1 MPLNRPPLALG
12 RNTIG
17 VPEARRWVA
26 GLCQE
31 INRPELAACAELG
44 VSELVTNALLHGE
57 PPVTVRVRGTEGH
70 PRVEVHDSSIEP
82 PIMPSHAR
90 HTRTD
95 DLLLT
100 FGRGL
105 ELVARCSD
113 AWGAEIEDD
122 GKVLWFTPATD
133 LADTEGRPG
142 SISGLTR
149 RRRRRRVRRDHVQAR
164 VIDVPVDLHVEFQQ
178 YARELRREMRL
189 LALANESE
197 YPLAKRLS
205 ELFATLDR
213 QILDGGEQVQAA
225 VDQGL
230 STTDVVV
237 AVPRAYA
244 ARLHRFV
251 ELLDLADDFCRNEH
265 RSSLERGA
273 EQHRFQTW
281 YLTELARQADG
292 EEPMSWHAAR
302 SSGNAF
308 A

>member
-12 RNTIG
+12 RNAIG

-26 GLCQE
+26 RLCAE
-31 INRPELAACAELG
+31 IERPELTECAELG

-57 PPVTVRVRGTEGH
+57 PPITVRVRGTVGH
-70 PRVEVHDSSIEP
+70 PRVEVHDSSVEP
-82 PIMPSHAR
+82 PVMPTRR
-90 HTRTD
+90 HTRAD

-122 GKVLWFTPATD
+122 GKVLWFTPAAD
-133 LADTEGRPG
+133 LAFTEGRPG
-142 SISGLTR
+142 SISGSTR
-149 RRRRRRVRRDHVQAR
+149 RRRRRRQRRDCVQAR
-164 VIDVPVDLHVEFQQ
+164 ILDVPVELHLEFQQ

-205 ELFATLDR
+205 DLLSVLER
-213 QILDGGEQVQAA
+213 QIIDGSEQVRAA
-225 VDQGL
+225 MNQGL
-230 STTDVVV
+230 AATDMVV
-237 AVPRAYA
+237 AVPRAHA
-244 ARLHRFV
+244 ARLGRLV
-251 ELLDLADDFCRNEH
+251 ELLDLADDFFRDER
-265 RSSLERGA
+265 RSSLERDA
-273 EQHRFQTW
+273 EQQHFQTW
-281 YLTELARQADG
+281 YLTELARQAG
-292 EEPMSWHAAR
+292 GAGSQSWHAAQ